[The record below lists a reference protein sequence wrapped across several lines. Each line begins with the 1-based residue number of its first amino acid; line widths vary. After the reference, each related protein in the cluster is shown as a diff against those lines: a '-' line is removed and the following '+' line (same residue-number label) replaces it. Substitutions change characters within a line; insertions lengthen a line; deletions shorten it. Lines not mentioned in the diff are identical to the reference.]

1 MKKNKLKFLQIGL
14 GSMGKRRIRNLLF
27 HKVSKDNIYGF
38 DLSKDRCLEAQNK
51 FEMKTFSNFERALNQ
66 VKPDV
71 FIISTPP
78 DQHSSY
84 FLYAAKHKKHFF
96 VEHPTTDKG
105 YKELIK
111 LLDDTFVGV
120 PSCSLRFHP
129 AMKAMKKILDS
140 NKIGRILSFQ
150 YHMGQYL
157 PDWHP
162 WEDYKKV
169 YFSKKSTGACREM
182 FAFELGWL
190 GYVLNLKIKEIAG
203 FTEKLSDL
211 DMTADDLYSAVIKF
225 QNNKIGNITID
236 LLSRKPFRTLRVIGS
251 DGVLEWEW
259 LDNQIEL
266 FTAKDKKL
274 KVINL
279 KKGHSEKQ
287 YITTEDIYEEEI
299 GKFLSAIEGKGS
311 YPFSFK
317 ENHHFLKALFA
328 IEKSAK
334 KKRFIKISA

>member
-1 MKKNKLKFLQIGL
+1 MKKNKLRFLQIGL

-27 HKVSKDNIYGF
+27 HKVPKENIYGF
-38 DLSKDRCLEAQNK
+38 NLSKDRCLEVQNK
-51 FEMKTFSNFERALNQ
+51 FGIKTFNNFKKALREA
-66 VKPDV
+66 KPDV

-78 DQHSSY
+78 NQHSQY

-105 YKELIK
+105 YKELEK
-111 LLDDTFVGV
+111 LLDGSFVGV

-140 NKIGRILSFQ
+140 NKIGQVLSFQ

-162 WEDYKKV
+162 WEDYRKV

-203 FTEKLSDL
+203 FTEKLSNL
-211 DMTADDLYSAVIKF
+211 EMTADDLYVAIIKF

-251 DGVLEWEW
+251 GGVLEWEW
-259 LDNQIEL
+259 QDNQIKL
-266 FTAKDKKL
+266 FTAKNKKSE
-274 KVINL
+274 VVNL
-279 KKGHSEKQ
+279 KKGHSEKY
-287 YITTEDIYEEEI
+287 YITTEDMYEEEV
-299 GKFLSAIEGKGS
+299 GKFLTAINGKGK

-328 IEKSAK
+328 IEESAK
-334 KKRFIKISA
+334 KKKFIKLND

>member
-1 MKKNKLKFLQIGL
+1 
-14 GSMGKRRIRNLLF
+14 MGKRRIRNILF
-27 HKVSKDNIYGF
+27 HKVPKENIYGF
-38 DLSKDRCLEAQNK
+38 NISKERCIEVQNK
-51 FEMKTFSNFERALNQ
+51 FGIKTFNNFQEALRLA
-66 VKPDV
+66 KPDV
-71 FIISTPP
+71 FLISTPP
-78 DQHSSY
+78 DQHSQY

-111 LLDDTFVGV
+111 LLDGTFVGV

-129 AMKAMKKILDS
+129 AMKMMKKIVDR
-140 NKIGRILSFQ
+140 NKIGRVLSFQ

-162 WEDYKKV
+162 WEDYRKV

-211 DMTADDLYSAVIKF
+211 DMTADDLYAAVIKF
-225 QNNKIGNITID
+225 QDNKIGNVTID
-236 LLSRKPFRTLRVIGS
+236 LLSRKAFRTLRVIGS
-251 DGVLEWEW
+251 EGVLEWEW
-259 LDNQIEL
+259 LDNQIKL
-266 FTAKDKKL
+266 FTAKNKKL
-274 KVINL
+274 KVINF
-279 KKGHSEKQ
+279 KKGHSEKH

-299 GKFLSAIEGKGS
+299 GNFLGAIEGKNK

-317 ENHHFLKALFA
+317 ENHHFLKALVA
-328 IEKSAK
+328 IEESAK
-334 KKRFIKISA
+334 NKKFIKLND